1 MDKQIFIAS
10 DHAGYSAK
18 SSLIDYLKGQDFE
31 VVDLGADSED
41 RVDYPYYS
49 KLMAQRIQSKGDA
62 LGVLIC
68 GSGIGICMAANR
80 YAGVRAALSK
90 TPVEARLARQHN
102 NANVLCLDGRLSSHE
117 DRVEVFKSWYEASFE
132 GGRHLDR
139 INMFTNLGEKIDL
152 GESHDN

>member
-1 MDKQIFIAS
+1 MDKKIFIAS
-10 DHAGYSAK
+10 DHAGFQAK
-18 SSLIDYLKGQDFE
+18 SQLIDYLQSVDFE
-31 VVDLGADSED
+31 VIDLGADSDE
-41 RVDYPYYS
+41 RTDYPLYS
-49 KLMAQRIQSKGDA
+49 KKMAEQIQKDNEA

-117 DRVEVFKSWYEASFE
+117 DRVEIFKSWYEASFE

-139 INMFTNLGEKIDL
+139 INLFSGLGEKIDS
-152 GESHDN
+152 GESRD

>member
-1 MDKQIFIAS
+1 MDKKIFIAS
-10 DHAGYSAK
+10 DHAGYQAK
-18 SSLIDYLKGQDFE
+18 SQLIDYLKGTDFQ
-31 VVDLGADSED
+31 VVDLGADTDE
-41 RVDYPYYS
+41 RTDYPLYS
-49 KLMAQRIQSKGDA
+49 KLMAEQIQLDEDV
-62 LGVLIC
+62 LGILIC

-117 DRVEVFKSWYEASFE
+117 DRVEIFKSWYEASFE

-139 INMFTNLGEKIDL
+139 INMFSDLGEKIDS
-152 GESHDN
+152 GESRD